1 MYRQIHYPDGSV
13 GFVKT
18 ESTTNQITESN
29 NSFQHPNSTAIT
41 SPSNGQYVYMSSHAR
56 YMSPQTSY
64 EHQQS
69 RFVEVSNPN
78 QTHWPPVR
86 REQCG

>member
-1 MYRQIHYPDGSV
+1 MYRQIDYSDDSV
-13 GFVKT
+13 GFVKA
-18 ESTTNQITESN
+18 ESPNNQITESS
-29 NSFQHPNSTAIT
+29 NSFQHPDNTATT
-41 SPSNGQYVYMSSHAR
+41 SPNNGQYVYMSSDAR
-56 YMSPQTSY
+56 YMSPQASY